1 MKASQDDLTLPSPE
15 TSGQLSQRDHNLLYV
30 HFMIKPT
37 SWSAAASYIKK
48 IDDATGVQRIISQ
61 KAMIMALERWDFLAM
76 VVDKH
81 DQIQREDVL
90 TWAEDQQFML
100 LSMRDETSRFQRE
113 KIDRA
118 LGLDGTATK
127 S

>member
-1 MKASQDDLTLPSPE
+1 MKASQDGLSLPSPE

-30 HFMIKPT
+30 HCIMKPT
-37 SWSAAASYIKK
+37 SWSAAASNIKK

-61 KAMIMALERWDFLAM
+61 KAMIMALKRWDFAT

-81 DQIQREDVL
+81 DQIQREDDR
-90 TWAEDQQFML
+90 TWAEDHQFML
-100 LSMRDETSRFQRE
+100 LSMQDETSKFQRE

>member
-1 MKASQDDLTLPSPE
+1 
-15 TSGQLSQRDHNLLYV
+15 
-30 HFMIKPT
+30 MI
-37 SWSAAASYIKK
+37 
-48 IDDATGVQRIISQ
+48 V
-61 KAMIMALERWDFLAM
+61 ALERWDFLAM

-100 LSMRDETSRFQRE
+100 LSMQDETSQIQRE

-118 LGLDGTATK
+118 LGLDRTATK